1 MGIAL
6 DDEELNS
13 LFESNPNT
21 FQPTSKTNP
30 IPKRPLSYYN
40 ELYDCLSN
48 LKDKTLEN
56 RSHSLDESTF
66 APNAINYSHHSQ
78 NDESIDRANSVESI
92 EPQLLDEIGLTVQK
106 LIAQCHELSKN
117 KQLERRNSL
126 RVGKVADRQNADQMI
141 YEIDLSRFCNQTSP
155 DHCKTN
161 MNLVVSPDR
170 GKVTTPQVKE
180 LVISFSGSKSSCND
194 LKNSKPNDGNIVDE
208 NLLGNETDFYYS
220 IDDINSALDADSE
233 VKSSFDSCLKDQNIE
248 LDKSLEPIVRH
259 PKAFDE
265 TLLASGNRHAGSF
278 ERDVLFSSDIEDK
291 YQADVSS
298 SEDCPRLIINV
309 ELNLD
314 DNQSSDVTTESSE
327 LSSSAST
334 KSGSYL
340 LTESE
345 TYFGNQI
352 LEKKGSI
359 AKGEVNSESP
369 TSNLNASDDAVS
381 IHSDFQLFDRRKKVP
396 SNCSTDSI
404 TKNGSLQ
411 CADKSVLKFKFAPL
425 ENRLADSISDI
436 ESSTGCINSNASDGP
451 VYAEENEF
459 SNTESTGF
467 SFYSENRLSNFGISK
482 SSICSEDLSVFSN
495 RSTSYGICSE
505 DSVAPNSVD
514 SSEPVSQSEN
524 NAEYSADNFSED
536 NTVLIESE
544 SEVSIS
550 SDIIA
555 WQRDIFLSVLDDS
568 DEDWVIHD
576 RAEEDSRDGSSGN
589 IYSGSS
595 SPLAEVDESPT
606 TSSVELLSVPTGWSA
621 HIDKDTGLPC
631 YVNAVTGARPEK
643 MSLYGMYK
651 KRCPKR
657 MGIALDDEELNSLFE
672 SNPNT
677 YQPTSKTNPIPKR
690 PLSYYNELYDCLS
703 NLKDKTLENR
713 SHSLDESTFAPN
725 AINYSHHSQND
736 ESIDRANSVES
747 IEPQLLDEIGLTV
760 QKLIAQ
766 CHELSKNKQLERR
779 NSLRVGKVADRQ
791 NADQMI
797 YEIDLSRFCN
807 QTSPDHCKT
816 NMNLVVSPDRGKV
829 TTPQVKELVIS
840 FSGSKSSCNDLKN
853 SKPNDGNIVDENL
866 LGNETDFYYSIDDIN
881 SALDADS
888 EVKSSFDSC
897 LKDQNIEL
905 DKSLE
910 PIVRH
915 PKAFDETLLASGNRH
930 AGSFERDVLF
940 SSDIEDKYQADVSS
954 SEDCPR
960 LIINVELNL
969 DDNQSSDVTTESS
982 ELSSSAST
990 KSGSYLLT
998 ESETYF
1004 GNQILEKKGSIA
1016 KGEVNSESPTSNLNA
1031 SDDAVSIH
1039 SDFQLFD
1046 RRKKVPSN
1054 CSTDS
1059 ITKNGS
1065 LQCADKSVLKF
1076 KFAPLENRLADSISD
1091 IESSTGCINSNASD
1105 GPVYA
1110 EENEF
1115 SNTESTGFSFYSENR
1130 LSNFGI
1136 SKSSICSEDLSVF
1149 SNRSTSYGICSEDSV
1164 APNSVDSSEPVSQ
1177 SENNAE
1183 YSADNFSEDNTVLIE
1198 SESEVSISSDII
1210 AWQRDIFLSVLDDSD
1225 EDWVIHDR
1233 AESTGNE
1240 KESTQDQSPAHEPPV
1255 KSGKV
1260 DGAPEEKNLSR
1271 SIKSRSMILLD
1282 SKLEELTPMSRNWPQ
1297 LWNGH
1302 MCILQEGSLNRTKI
1316 TENGKRLRKNW
1327 ASAYVVLTELFLLFF
1342 KDAKSFAAMK
1352 NGGWKPELCVDLNGA
1367 LIDRGDKVSSRKNV
1381 FIISTVLGLQVLIQ
1395 CDCTATASSWLN
1407 AIQSAIKN
1415 LPSGFDN
1422 CSRLIRNST
1431 SPECNSPEGGK
1442 KAKIG
1447 RSKSVKLKNKDGS
1460 IEDLTISVAERQT
1473 KIRARLKKFFHR
1485 RPTMESLVKKGIWKD
1500 EPVFGCFLE
1509 QVCSGESP
1517 RVPLV
1522 VQRCI
1527 KCIESSEE
1535 NMKADGLYRASGN
1548 LSQVQKIRLQVDQN
1562 NLAVLDQ
1569 EEDVHVLTGALK
1581 LFFREL
1587 KEPLIPCHLFNKAL
1601 KASSKVT
1608 KYKEFNRMHIPNLAI
1623 VFGPTLM
1630 WPAQESANMALDLM
1644 QQNLVIE
1651 CFLVEFEQIFR

>member
-1 MGIAL
+1 
-6 DDEELNS
+6 
-13 LFESNPNT
+13 
-21 FQPTSKTNP
+21 
-30 IPKRPLSYYN
+30 
-40 ELYDCLSN
+40 
-48 LKDKTLEN
+48 
-56 RSHSLDESTF
+56 
-66 APNAINYSHHSQ
+66 
-78 NDESIDRANSVESI
+78 
-92 EPQLLDEIGLTVQK
+92 
-106 LIAQCHELSKN
+106 
-117 KQLERRNSL
+117 
-126 RVGKVADRQNADQMI
+126 
-141 YEIDLSRFCNQTSP
+141 
-155 DHCKTN
+155 
-161 MNLVVSPDR
+161 
-170 GKVTTPQVKE
+170 
-180 LVISFSGSKSSCND
+180 
-194 LKNSKPNDGNIVDE
+194 
-208 NLLGNETDFYYS
+208 
-220 IDDINSALDADSE
+220 
-233 VKSSFDSCLKDQNIE
+233 
-248 LDKSLEPIVRH
+248 
-259 PKAFDE
+259 
-265 TLLASGNRHAGSF
+265 
-278 ERDVLFSSDIEDK
+278 
-291 YQADVSS
+291 
-298 SEDCPRLIINV
+298 
-309 ELNLD
+309 
-314 DNQSSDVTTESSE
+314 
-327 LSSSAST
+327 
-334 KSGSYL
+334 
-340 LTESE
+340 
-345 TYFGNQI
+345 
-352 LEKKGSI
+352 
-359 AKGEVNSESP
+359 
-369 TSNLNASDDAVS
+369 
-381 IHSDFQLFDRRKKVP
+381 
-396 SNCSTDSI
+396 
-404 TKNGSLQ
+404 
-411 CADKSVLKFKFAPL
+411 
-425 ENRLADSISDI
+425 
-436 ESSTGCINSNASDGP
+436 
-451 VYAEENEF
+451 
-459 SNTESTGF
+459 
-467 SFYSENRLSNFGISK
+467 
-482 SSICSEDLSVFSN
+482 
-495 RSTSYGICSE
+495 
-505 DSVAPNSVD
+505 
-514 SSEPVSQSEN
+514 
-524 NAEYSADNFSED
+524 
-536 NTVLIESE
+536 
-544 SEVSIS
+544 
-550 SDIIA
+550 
-555 WQRDIFLSVLDDS
+555 
-568 DEDWVIHD
+568 
-576 RAEEDSRDGSSGN
+576 
-589 IYSGSS
+589 
-595 SPLAEVDESPT
+595 
-606 TSSVELLSVPTGWSA
+606 
-621 HIDKDTGLPC
+621 
-631 YVNAVTGARPEK
+631 

-1233 AESTGNE
+1233 AEWFSSNDYEGRVYFFEENSNESSWTLPENPDPSNANESTGNE

-1601 KASSKVT
+1601 KASTSHSRKEKLNCFREITKALPTANHDTLKFLLQHLLRVT